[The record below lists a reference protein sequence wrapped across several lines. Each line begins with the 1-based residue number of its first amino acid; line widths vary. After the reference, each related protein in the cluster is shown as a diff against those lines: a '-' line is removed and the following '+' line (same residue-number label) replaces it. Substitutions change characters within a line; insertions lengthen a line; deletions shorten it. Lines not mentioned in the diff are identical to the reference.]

1 VISSVSP
8 AKLAWTTGVAA
19 LTASG
24 GNDVPEGQYDAIVAA
39 SGPGS
44 FTDPTLGTEGNC
56 GWRAASTGV
65 QRVLLV
71 ATDATFHTPDSSHVN
86 SQASTIAALNAQ
98 GIIVIGL
105 KAPGAGTELDALAAA
120 TGGSVQALSSNSS
133 NIAAAIL
140 AGLAAVKVDVTMK
153 SDCNAP
159 ITTTFA
165 PPSLTVVSGAD
176 AVFTE
181 TISVAANA
189 PGGTYTCRD
198 RAQINGEDLKDDV
211 GAVIYE
217 VKTIKVPEG
226 FLTGGGQ
233 INNGKGKTPEK
244 ISFGGNVGFLADFS
258 LVGNWNVV
266 LHNVFGTANDGGHF
280 KGTDPTMLQFSVVCG
295 PAANPPPANANFAHF
310 KFSGSYNGVGGYTL
324 EVWASDHR
332 EPGRLDSIRMI
343 LSLGAAVVYTT
354 ATDFPDNDNLP
365 DCTDVD
371 ARQLDNGNL
380 QIHSSLK
387 D

>member
-1 VISSVSP
+1 MPLSTPDTLLGSARDPITGRPTGP
-8 AKLAWTTGVAA
+8 AA
-19 LTASG
+19 
-24 GNDVPEGQYDAIVAA
+24 
-39 SGPGS
+39 
-44 FTDPTLGTEGNC
+44 PTLG
-56 GWRAASTGV
+56 
-65 QRVLLV
+65 
-71 ATDATFHTPDSSHVN
+71 
-86 SQASTIAALNAQ
+86 
-98 GIIVIGL
+98 
-105 KAPGAGTELDALAAA
+105 
-120 TGGSVQALSSNSS
+120 
-133 NIAAAIL
+133 
-140 AGLAAVKVDVTMK
+140 
-153 SDCNAP
+153 NAP

-266 LHNVFGTANDGGHF
+266 LHNVADTANDGGHF
-280 KGTDPTMLQFSVVCG
+280 KGTDPTALQFSVVCG

-310 KFSGSYNGVGGYTL
+310 TFSGSYNGVGGNSL
-324 EVWASDHR
+324 LGRREDVHGIGRVSRVFRQGGLASS
-332 EPGRLDSIRMI
+332 PNFASGIV
-343 LSLGAAVVYTT
+343 G
-354 ATDFPDNDNLP
+354 F
-365 DCTDVD
+365 
-371 ARQLDNGNL
+371 GF
-380 QIHSSLK
+380 
-387 D
+387 